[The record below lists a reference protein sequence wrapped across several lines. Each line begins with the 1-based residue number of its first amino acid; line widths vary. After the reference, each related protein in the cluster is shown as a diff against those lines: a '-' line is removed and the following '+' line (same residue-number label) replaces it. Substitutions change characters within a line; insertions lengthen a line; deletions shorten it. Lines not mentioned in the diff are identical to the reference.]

1 MQQQTGVRHRRLVCQ
16 AAYQSLHVL
25 ETAVYRGP
33 HLYSRTPMIRVRL
46 GLGLVELLPTSRLP
60 DLTAQLLDHLPGLAE
75 HGCCYGEP
83 GGFVRRMREG
93 TWLGHVAE
101 HVALELQSIAGA
113 KVSRGKTRSVPGVT
127 GVYDVMYAY
136 GDEEVGLLA
145 GRFSLEL
152 LRSLLPSSLAQFEG
166 LDRIAPS
173 PLKHFDL
180 GSGIEHLR
188 ALHASQAL
196 GPTTASLVQ
205 EAEHR
210 GIPCSRMGS
219 SSLIQLGYGKYQK
232 RVRASCTSQTSVVA
246 TEIACDKQLTNK
258 LLSEAGIPVPEG
270 KIVSTHDEAVVAA
283 MRLGFPVVTKPADGN
298 HGRGVNT
305 NLDNVDEVR
314 WAFEQARLEGEE
326 VLVEQHFNGN
336 DYRIL
341 VIGGEV
347 VAVAERSPAHVVGD
361 GKSNIQQLIERE
373 NSDPRRGFGHEAPL
387 TKITVDDCLLHYLA
401 RKNLDLSSVPARHT
415 VVLLRPTANLSSG
428 GTAVDRTRDIH
439 ADNALIAKRAAKIV
453 GLDIAGIDFIAPDI
467 SRSIHDTGG
476 GVIEVNAGPGFRMH
490 LQPSEGQSRNV
501 AGAAIDLLF
510 PAGSPSRIPVF
521 AITGTNG
528 KTTTAKLLAHILS
541 SSGAKVGLT
550 SSTGVYL
557 DGTRVAVG
565 DCTGPK
571 SARLVLRDPDIDVA
585 VLETA
590 RGGILREG
598 LGFDRCDFGCVLNI
612 GADHLGQ
619 RGIETLE
626 DLAAVKSVVVEAVG
640 DQGWSIL
647 NADDPHTT
655 AMAKIAGGRLCYI
668 SLLPKSQWPAFLT
681 EHVTNGGRAVSCHGE
696 AEEGC
701 NILLY
706 DRGQALFVA
715 NTIDVPITL
724 RGLADF
730 NVQNAMAAVALAYSS
745 GVSLPLI
752 QSGLSTF
759 QTTFEQS
766 PGRLNMLDVHGF
778 KVIVDYAHNPDG
790 LLALGGLVAKLRPRH
805 RRTIGLIGVGGDR
818 RDEDIR
824 EMGALATSFFD
835 TVVFKED
842 ADLRGREAGE
852 TASLLH
858 DGARRIEARAVEL
871 SIVLQEQEAVNY
883 CLRAAMPGD
892 LVVLTADDVEAVW
905 RKLCDFAAAPAPPEA
920 GSAARLQRVG

>member
-1 MQQQTGVRHRRLVCQ
+1 MQQQTGLRHRRLV
-16 AAYQSLHVL
+16 YQSLRVL

-33 HLYSRTPMIRVRL
+33 HLYSRTPMIRLRL
-46 GLGLVELLPTSRLP
+46 GLGLFEFLPTSRLP
-60 DLTAQLLDHLPGLAE
+60 DLSVQLLHHLPGLAE
-75 HGCCYGEP
+75 HGCCYGKP
-83 GGFVRRMREG
+83 GGFVSRMRDG

-101 HVALELQSIAGA
+101 HVALELQSIVGA
-113 KVSRGKTRSVPGVT
+113 EVSRGKTRSVPGFE

-136 GDEEVGLLA
+136 QDEEVGLLA

-152 LRSLLPSSLAQFEG
+152 LQSLVPPWLAPFDG
-166 LDRIAPS
+166 LDRIAPN
-173 PLKHFDL
+173 PLEHFEI

-188 ALHASQAL
+188 TLHAARAL

-205 EAEHR
+205 EAER
-210 GIPCSRMGS
+210 RDVPWSRMDS

-232 RVRASCTSQTSVVA
+232 RVRASCTSLTSEVA

-270 KIVSTHDEAVVAA
+270 KIVSTKDEAVAA
-283 MRLGFPVVTKPADGN
+283 AVQMGFPVVTKPADGN

-314 WAFEQARLEGEE
+314 WAFEQTRLEGED
-326 VLVEQHFNGN
+326 VLVEQHFDGN

-341 VIGGEV
+341 VVGGEV

-361 GKSNIQQLIERE
+361 GESTIQRLIERE
-373 NSDPRRGFGHEAPL
+373 NGDPRRGVGHEAPL

-401 RKNLDLSSVPARHT
+401 RKNLDLSSVPARGK
-415 VVLLRPTANLSSG
+415 VVFLRPTANLSSG
-428 GTAVDRTRDIH
+428 GTAVDRTEAIH

-490 LQPSEGQSRNV
+490 LQPTQGRSRNV

-510 PAGSPSRIPVF
+510 PVGSPSRVPIF

-528 KTTTAKLLAHILS
+528 KTTTAKMLAHILS
-541 SSGAKVGLT
+541 GSGVKVGLAC
-550 SSTGVYL
+550 STGVYL
-557 DGTRVAVG
+557 DGTRATVG

-598 LGFDRCDFGCVLNI
+598 LGFDRCDFGCVLNV

-626 DLAAVKSVVVEAVG
+626 GLAAVKSVVVEAVSEE
-640 DQGWSIL
+640 GWSIL
-647 NADDPHTT
+647 NADDPHTL
-655 AMAKIAGGRLCYI
+655 AMAEVAGGHICYI
-668 SLLPKSQWPAFLT
+668 SHLAKSEWPTFLT
-681 EHVTNGGRAVSCHGE
+681 EHVANGGMAVSCHGG
-696 AEEGC
+696 ADEGW
-701 NILLY
+701 NIILY
-706 DRGQALFVA
+706 DGGQALFVA
-715 NTIDVPITL
+715 NTTDVPATM
-724 RGLADF
+724 GGFAAF

-745 GVSLPLI
+745 GLPIPLI
-752 QSGLSTF
+752 RSGLSTF
-759 QTTFEQS
+759 RTTFDQS
-766 PGRLNMLDVHGF
+766 PGRLNILEVRGF

-790 LLALGGLVAKLRPRH
+790 LRALGSFVEKLRPRH
-805 RRTIGLIGVGGDR
+805 RRTIGLVGAAGDR
-818 RDEDIR
+818 RNEDIR
-824 EMGALATSFFD
+824 EMGALAASFFD
-835 TVVFKED
+835 KVVFKED

-852 TASLLH
+852 TASLLQE
-858 DGARRIEARAVEL
+858 GALRMGTPTAELSVVLKEEEAVE
-871 SIVLQEQEAVNY
+871 Y
-883 CLRAAMPGD
+883 CLRAALPDD
-892 LVVLTADDVEAVW
+892 LVVLTADDVESVW
-905 RKLCDFAAAPAPPEA
+905 RKLCDFAAAPPPPEA
-920 GSAARLQRVG
+920 GAARLERAG